1 MINWFMLDPS
11 YTSKKGKALQTTK
24 FCNVFVENLS
34 ESTTKEDLEFIF
46 GKYGE
51 ITSAV
56 VMTSEDGKSKC
67 FGFVNFEMPDAAAQA
82 VHELNGQKFDDKEW
96 YVGKALKKSERELD
110 LRGNFHL
117 HAREA
122 FNKHQGI
129 NLYLKNFED
138 NIEDD
143 MLRELFSGFGT
154 ITSCKIMRE
163 PNGASKGFGFVSF
176 SAPEEAARALAEMNG
191 KLIGGKPL
199 VVALAQD
206 KAERKAKLQP
216 DFGLQQ
222 QLIPG
227 MGAGGALMPN
237 LFAPIVRQGQQRH
250 RPSGRRARGA
260 VQQMQQALIQQ
271 QMLPWDHVQRYAPGH
286 NIPDI
291 PMPGVV
297 GGMISPCGM
306 GGLGMQG
313 VARSQPVPV
322 RALTSALANA
332 TPRQQRMLLGE
343 HLYPLVEQYVYDH
356 AAKVT
361 GMLLEM
367 DPTEVLHLLEYPDA
381 LEAKVAEAMEVLRN
395 VT

>member
-1 MINWFMLDPS
+1 MAQALVDQHPANGVVNGAGGNPPPLASLFVGDLQPNVTETQLFELFRQIGPVVSVRLCLDSRTNRSLGHAYVNYSNPTDAAMALDVLNFTPIHNRPIRIMYSIHDPS
-11 YTSKKGKALQTTK
+11 ISINGAANIFIKNLDKTIGNKELHEIFCSFGNILSCKVAIDAFGQSKGYGFVQFEQEEAAQNAINRLNGMLVNDKLVYVGPFIHKQERESSADKTK
-24 FCNVFVENLS
+24 FCNVFVKNLS

-82 VHELNGQKFDDKEW
+82 VHELNGQKFDDEW

-199 VVALAQD
+199 FVALAQD
-206 KAERKAKLQP
+206 KAERKAKLQV
-216 DFGLQQ
+216 F
-222 QLIPG
+222 
-227 MGAGGALMPN
+227 N
-237 LFAPIVRQGQQRH
+237 
-250 RPSGRRARGA
+250 
-260 VQQMQQALIQQ
+260 
-271 QMLPWDHVQRYAPGH
+271 
-286 NIPDI
+286 
-291 PMPGVV
+291 
-297 GGMISPCGM
+297 
-306 GGLGMQG
+306 
-313 VARSQPVPV
+313 
-322 RALTSALANA
+322 
-332 TPRQQRMLLGE
+332 
-343 HLYPLVEQYVYDH
+343 
-356 AAKVT
+356 
-361 GMLLEM
+361 
-367 DPTEVLHLLEYPDA
+367 
-381 LEAKVAEAMEVLRN
+381 
-395 VT
+395 

>member
-1 MINWFMLDPS
+1 MAQALVDQHPANGVVNGAGGNPPPLASLFVGDLQPNVTETQLFELFRQIGPVVSVRLCLDSRTNRSLGHAYVNYSNPTDAAMALDVLNFTPIHNRPIRIMYSIHDPS
-11 YTSKKGKALQTTK
+11 ISINGAANIFIKNLDKTIGNKELHEIFCSFGNILSCKVAIDAFGQSKGYG
-24 FCNVFVENLS
+24 FVQFEQEEAAQNAINRLNGMLVND
-34 ESTTKEDLEFIF
+34 KLVYEDLEFIF

-206 KAERKAKLQP
+206 KAERKAKLQV
-216 DFGLQQ
+216 F
-222 QLIPG
+222 
-227 MGAGGALMPN
+227 N
-237 LFAPIVRQGQQRH
+237 
-250 RPSGRRARGA
+250 
-260 VQQMQQALIQQ
+260 
-271 QMLPWDHVQRYAPGH
+271 
-286 NIPDI
+286 
-291 PMPGVV
+291 
-297 GGMISPCGM
+297 
-306 GGLGMQG
+306 
-313 VARSQPVPV
+313 
-322 RALTSALANA
+322 
-332 TPRQQRMLLGE
+332 
-343 HLYPLVEQYVYDH
+343 
-356 AAKVT
+356 
-361 GMLLEM
+361 
-367 DPTEVLHLLEYPDA
+367 
-381 LEAKVAEAMEVLRN
+381 
-395 VT
+395 

>member
-1 MINWFMLDPS
+1 MISTIWDIFHAQFSQFSQVRPASMVTNVGARLPIYSSSPPGMGQQLFYGIVPS
-11 YTSKKGKALQTTK
+11 A
-24 FCNVFVENLS
+24 FV
-34 ESTTKEDLEFIF
+34 
-46 GKYGE
+46 
-51 ITSAV
+51 
-56 VMTSEDGKSKC
+56 
-67 FGFVNFEMPDAAAQA
+67 P
-82 VHELNGQKFDDKEW
+82 
-96 YVGKALKKSERELD
+96 
-110 LRGNFHL
+110 
-117 HAREA
+117 
-122 FNKHQGI
+122 
-129 NLYLKNFED
+129 
-138 NIEDD
+138 
-143 MLRELFSGFGT
+143 
-154 ITSCKIMRE
+154 
-163 PNGASKGFGFVSF
+163 P
-176 SAPEEAARALAEMNG
+176 
-191 KLIGGKPL
+191 
-199 VVALAQD
+199 
-206 KAERKAKLQP
+206 QP